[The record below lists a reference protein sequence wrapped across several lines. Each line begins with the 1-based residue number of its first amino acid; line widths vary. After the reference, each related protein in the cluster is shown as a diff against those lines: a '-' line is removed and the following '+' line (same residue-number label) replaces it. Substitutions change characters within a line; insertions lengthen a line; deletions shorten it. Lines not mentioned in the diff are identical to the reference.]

1 MTMRGKV
8 TSQAVR
14 SGGKGAAAVAFSEAR
29 CWNTGTV
36 PGERRRAAGRA
47 AEESQGAAHP
57 QQHQARPGT
66 GARKVFHV
74 RAVTRIIRL
83 LPWRP
88 DRRHIEVSTTHSIV
102 LRVHLPEVLPRDRGC
117 ANCILPP
124 SQKACMRF
132 STLAVAARRTWAR
145 KGTQVFA
152 GNEGASRRAGGKPQ
166 GHLALLPF
174 TSGYGQA
181 HWAVNAR

>member
-1 MTMRGKV
+1 MRGKV

-132 STLAVAARRTWAR
+132 SLCWTNNLWIVSPFVSFLDSRQCRLGHAR
-145 KGTQVFA
+145 
-152 GNEGASRRAGGKPQ
+152 
-166 GHLALLPF
+166 
-174 TSGYGQA
+174 
-181 HWAVNAR
+181 